1 MAKVKLGIAFA
12 GGGVRGSAHLGVMQ
26 ALYENKIYPEIYSGT
41 SAGSIVASC
50 LAYGYTPKKSLEKFE
65 SISKNMIDVAYA
77 YILKGIFT
85 SNPIEGFIKGDTL
98 EKMLDELFEEKGINS
113 ITSPIGIVSTDIN
126 NARQVVFSN
135 IIPNVG
141 ADLSKVN
148 DDKVIWLANELSGV
162 KLSAMVR
169 ASSSMPPA
177 FVPKVINNMK
187 LVDGGV
193 TNNLPSDIAKA
204 LGADKVISID
214 LGYSGQ
220 TKTDGIIDIAH
231 ESINILMARIVDENR
246 ANFGLYLNPEVYDV
260 SALEVSRIQ
269 ECFDRGYRYGLSQ
282 IDNIV
287 KYLEE

>member
-1 MAKVKLGIAFA
+1 
-12 GGGVRGSAHLGVMQ
+12 MQ
-26 ALYENKIYPEIYSGT
+26 ALYENKIYPEVYAGT
-41 SAGSIVASC
+41 SAGSIVAST
-50 LAYGYTPKKSLEKFE
+50 LACGYKPERALEEFE
-65 SISKNMIDVAYA
+65 SISKEMIDIAYG

-85 SNPIEGFIKGDTL
+85 KSPIEGFIKGDAL
-98 EKMLDELFEEKGINS
+98 EKKLEELFKGSRIGKVYA
-113 ITSPIGIVSTDIN
+113 PLGIVATDIN
-126 NARQVVFSN
+126 QAKQVVFSN
-135 IIPNVG
+135 VEG
-141 ADLSKVN
+141 DLSKVN
-148 DDKVIWLANELSGV
+148 DDRVEWFSSKSRDVFLHEA
-162 KLSAMVR
+162 VR

-177 FVPKVINNMK
+177 FVPKFIDDMK

-220 TKTDGIIDIAH
+220 VKTEGIIDIAH

-246 ANFGLYLNPEVYDV
+246 QNFGLYLNPEVYDV
-260 SALEVSRIQ
+260 SALEVSKIQ
-269 ECFDRGYRYGLSQ
+269 ECFDRGYKYGVSQ